1 MTVGPSMIVPFVLL
15 IASCLAIVW
24 IFRAAVIGMQAS
36 MIGQGR
42 EIPCSF
48 ALGTVPYPAGD
59 TFVLGLESSL
69 WMVPAGQPRAGHGTK
84 PASIRGIRFG
94 RQEWLVRLT
103 AIERRIDG
111 RTRVTRGR
119 LAITAQRVRF
129 TGKTRTVDIPLA
141 DIAHFAVRGPLL
153 EIQRRSA
160 PTDAVAFRVPQP
172 VLVAR
177 VIQSLT
183 VRAARAAR
191 P

>member
-1 MTVGPSMIVPFVLL
+1 MIVPFVLL
-15 IASCLAIVW
+15 IASCLGIVW

-36 MIGQGR
+36 MIAQGR

-48 ALGTVPYPAGD
+48 ALGTVPYPKGD

-69 WMVPAGQPRAGHGTK
+69 WVVPAGQPPTGHEAK
-84 PASIRGIRFG
+84 PAPIRGIRLG
-94 RQEWLVRLT
+94 RQEWVFRLT

-111 RTRVTRGR
+111 RTKVTRGR

-160 PTDAVAFRVPQP
+160 PTDVVAFKVPQP

-177 VIQSLT
+177 VIQSLA